1 MCYNGVVS
9 QSKGERMARRR
20 SKAPNP
26 TEGFDR
32 FIKLKNGRTLT
43 EGDEF
48 TVIPEVRYRGHWGT
62 GRYRFMYVSPSG
74 DVTGWG
80 PINRGGNT
88 PKGRVRSFKPNAIEV
103 VHNKAKGRKSA
114 A

>member
-1 MCYNGVVS
+1 
-9 QSKGERMARRR
+9 MARRR

-48 TVIPEVRYRGHWGT
+48 TVSPRCATEAT
-62 GRYRFMYVSPSG
+62 GEPVA
-74 DVTGWG
+74 TGSC
-80 PINRGGNT
+80 T
-88 PKGRVRSFKPNAIEV
+88 
-103 VHNKAKGRKSA
+103 SA
-114 A
+114 PRAT